1 MITPTTVAAAD
12 PLSTEPALSSEPA
25 LLTYHDDANGE
36 HAALTAVELGRWSA
50 RTARLLRDGCG
61 LGPGSR
67 AAVLL
72 PPHWQTAA
80 VLLGCWAAGVA
91 VSFRGRATA
100 GLPALGPGADGPLDA
115 SFVHRPRIDD
125 WLDNPPE
132 ATHRYVLGLGPVG
145 APTPDAPPGYL
156 DFLAELDRHPA
167 GPDPAALVR
176 PTAAASVD
184 GTSYAQWGQVAR
196 GVADAMGLRPGDRI
210 LVDAAV
216 HDEPVKWL
224 LAPLAVGASVV
235 LCANCD
241 PDRQAALAAAEQV
254 TRIL

>member
-1 MITPTTVAAAD
+1 MF
-12 PLSTEPALSSEPA
+12 LSSVGRPDQITAGSPAGAEHA
-25 LLTYHDDANGE
+25 LLTYHDEATGE
-36 HAALTAVELGRWSA
+36 HTTLTAVELGRWAA
-50 RTARLLRDGCG
+50 RTAGLLRDGCG
-61 LGPGSR
+61 LGAGDR

-100 GLPALGPGADGPLDA
+100 GLAPVGAGADAPLDA
-115 SFVHRPRIDD
+115 SFVHRPRVDD

-132 ATHRYVLGLGPVG
+132 AVHRYVLGLGPVG
-145 APTPDAPPGYL
+145 APTPEPPVGYL

-167 GPDPAALVR
+167 EVDPVALVR
-176 PTAAASVD
+176 RTDAASVD
-184 GTSYAQWGQVAR
+184 GTSFAQWGELAREVAEI
-196 GVADAMGLRPGDRI
+196 MGLRPGDRL

-235 LCANCD
+235 ICA
-241 PDRQAALAAAEQV
+241 
-254 TRIL
+254 